1 MDVHQVYGLNTQNLL
16 DSIAVDNLFIRQ
28 LYNLTIES
36 AKNLKVVSFIMRD
49 RAQNRGEVQQRGIS
63 AADKSVIDI
72 CKLTPLLGVYG
83 SRTLLD
89 EVAHYRADSMGFLQQ
104 DPYFAKAHAEMLM
117 ADYLLSACLCYV
129 EVFSGSRV
137 DKFLA
142 TRNRFIA
149 GAVANMA
156 PEDTTKFI
164 SYLQATPTNYHL
176 KQVKVLKLTA
186 NKKGFRVTQSS
197 SYLDFNRN
205 VVVTPVF
212 FMLHFVDGIME
223 ILRHHIVKF
232 RYIKDNL
239 TERELVSTTNPEIL
253 LRYYDQE
260 FVQKVMA
267 NIGTMYI
274 RGYIKIPELG
284 ISKYDHTG
292 VRALDLSRITSVE
305 LVDSFDTRFIDVD
318 FNIIL
323 PTFKETVSRMNNP
336 LLTLVYE
343 DLVGK
348 PPQTRNI
355 LELRNALTAYVEG
368 QVAIG
373 TTTALRHL
381 HLYMMQRP
389 QVFTTYNGG
398 KRPEFAGFGFSNSF
412 NLGGAKE

>member
-104 DPYFAKAHAEMLM
+104 DPHFAKAHAEMLM

-164 SYLQATPTNYHL
+164 SYLQSTPTNYHL

-292 VRALDLSRITSVE
+292 VRSLDLSRITSVE